1 MTRRHEACIMSAMA
15 ESRGSQEFTAAIQ
28 DIGTNA
34 AAKQLGVV
42 PSMVSHLKSGLKRP
56 SLALAV
62 RIWAILGVSPDAWE
76 EKARKG
82 RAS

>member
-1 MTRRHEACIMSAMA
+1 MSAMA

>member
-1 MTRRHEACIMSAMA
+1 MA

-28 DIGTNA
+28 GIGTNA

-42 PSMVSHLKSGLKRP
+42 PSMVSHLKSGIKRP

-76 EKARKG
+76 ERARKG
-82 RAS
+82 RAP